1 MTASEL
7 KYRVQQSGNE
17 QYFFTRETMK
27 FFGDS
32 MSNYGVRNTYVV
44 SNYDSDGN
52 YIEQGIRLQAW
63 ELWRKRPVRR
73 GLQSSAYFDP
83 FTFRRIL
90 PKRDEGQVMD
100 FNGNIVG
107 KSKVTA

>member
-7 KYRVQQSGNE
+7 KSRIEQSGVE
-17 QYFFTRETMK
+17 QSGVEQHFFTRQTMK

-44 SNYDSDGN
+44 SSFDADGN
-52 YIEQGIRLQAW
+52 YVEGGIRRQVW
-63 ELWRKRPVRR
+63 ELWRKRPNKH

-83 FTFRRIL
+83 FTF
-90 PKRDEGQVMD
+90 KRVHPC
-100 FNGNIVG
+100 V
-107 KSKVTA
+107 